1 MSNSTDKILNIT
13 VKGKAE
19 IERLLLILNI
29 GFMTAIEEGAM
40 EAEETEFR
48 LYSPYSIETLE
59 KKGVN
64 REIIDLIHKGLFIDD
79 AKKLCSDASAY
90 LKTVTEIKKEAL
102 RLLNMLPK
110 DNKYNHWLV

>member
-1 MSNSTDKILNIT
+1 MSKGTEKKLDIS
-13 VKGKAE
+13 VKGKDE

-29 GFMTAIEEGAM
+29 GFMTAIEEDVM

-64 REIIDLIHKGLFIDD
+64 REIIDLIHKGLFIGDE
-79 AKKLCSDASAY
+79 KRLCSDASAY
-90 LKTVTEIKKEAL
+90 LKTVSEIKKEAL